1 MNELSKYASLGDKF
15 VLISK
20 YDKNYQV
27 NYRELIKQSLTYRIR
42 DEWKKVRKKGR
53 IYILASITAFS
64 IININILL
72 IEKIDRAG

>member
-27 NYRELIKQSLTYRIR
+27 NYRELIKPSLTYRM
-42 DEWKKVRKKGR
+42 GM
-53 IYILASITAFS
+53 S
-64 IININILL
+64 
-72 IEKIDRAG
+72 